1 MKKDII
7 LKILNWTNFRQKKYK
22 KNFKKY
28 KIFSENNQIIE
39 KNLEKDQ
46 NKVYDTRIYLGS
58 LRYIPF
64 SILSLLKNLPAPWKA
79 NNFLPLIIHEN
90 KSLLIMESNTNILP
104 EFSSTLWNL
113 IWVLNRKEKINRI
126 FFQRVKF
133 PIFDDEEIWND
144 LKILKN
150 TNNSSL
156 LISRNLEDYLKLWFC
171 STGNLVQNCVNI
183 NRKTLI
189 YPDNSLKIS
198 FNKIEIQSGL
208 YINRNS
214 NHVEKYYKFL
224 PTFFIF
230 PKKWIFFENHL
241 GNYFN
246 KKEYSKSINE
256 NFLSLFPFFHQIQNS
271 SIRKILKI
279 EPNNN
284 VFSFKISDKIVLSQ
298 IKNSKKCN
306 WLKFLK
312 YHQKKL
318 FFETINKKDIFLFE
332 MVTPLFL
339 DIFFSQKRLSF
350 YLKFRFDFSE
360 VFSPFYFS
368 VPAWNNF
375 YVERVLINVSKLS
388 FPNLS
393 LSHLSLIKYLV
404 STTLKKKKKK
414 GDEI

>member
-1 MKKDII
+1 MKKNII
-7 LKILNWTNFRQKKYK
+7 LKIFNWTNFRQKKYK
-22 KNFKKY
+22 KKFKKY
-28 KIFSENNQIIE
+28 KTYFENNQILE
-39 KNLEKDQ
+39 KNLKRDQ
-46 NKVYDTRIYLGS
+46 DKVYDSRIYLGS

-64 SILSLLKNLPAPWKA
+64 SILSLLKNLPAPWKTSD
-79 NNFLPLIIHEN
+79 FLPLIIHEN
-90 KSLLIMESNTNILP
+90 KSLLIIESNTNILP

-126 FFQRVKF
+126 HFQRIKF

-156 LISRNLEDYLKLWFC
+156 LISRNLEEYLKLWFC

-183 NRKTLI
+183 NRRTLI

-198 FNKIEIQSGL
+198 FNKIEIQCGL
-208 YINRNS
+208 YINKNS
-214 NHVEKYYKFL
+214 NHVEKYYNFL
-224 PTFFIF
+224 PTFSNF
-230 PKKWIFFENHL
+230 PEKFSLIGNHL
-241 GNYFN
+241 GNYFH
-246 KKEYSKSINE
+246 KKEYSKYINE
-256 NFLSLFPFFHQIQNS
+256 NFLSLFPFYYQIQNS

-279 EPNNN
+279 EPNNYFFN
-284 VFSFKISDKIVLSQ
+284 FKISNNNLFSQ

-312 YHQKKL
+312 NRKRKL
-318 FFETINKKDIFLFE
+318 LYQTRHRKDIFLFE
-332 MVTPLFL
+332 MITPLFL

-375 YVERVLINVSKLS
+375 YVERVLINVSKPS

-404 STTLKKKKKK
+404 STTLKKKKR
-414 GDEI
+414 